1 MNEQLIN
8 TPLKR
13 FFSLLKSEKKEIYAI
28 YFYAVLNGLV
38 SLSLPLG
45 IQAILNFILGGRL
58 TTSWV
63 ILVIVVALGVIFGGF
78 LQVSQLYLSEKLQQ
92 RVFSKSAIEFA
103 YRLPRLKMEALRGNY
118 APELVNRFFDTINL
132 QKGLSKL
139 LIDFSTASL
148 QVFFGLILL
157 AIYHPFFI
165 IFSLVLVLTIYLIF
179 KFTSPKG
186 MKTSLKESSAKY
198 ALAYWLEEIARTLE
212 TFKLSGF
219 SSLPFKKVDELVK
232 EYVDFRNS
240 HFAVLIFQFKSLIAF
255 KVLIVVILLVAGS
268 LLLLNNE
275 ISIGQFVAAEIII
288 VLIINSVEKIILS
301 LETVYDTLTATEK
314 LGLIMDMDLERST
327 GKANVFNEDM
337 SGLAYEFRNLS
348 LQSIDKKYAILNN
361 VNLQIREGEKVV
373 LTGSSGAG
381 KSTLLQVMAGLMED
395 YQGNVIVNKLPM
407 DTLSL
412 EKLRSMIGDS
422 LSRQSI
428 FHGTIRENITVGKE
442 GVDETKLREVLE
454 IVGLNDF
461 VYRLKD
467 DLETVLLP
475 EGKNLNNS
483 LISKIVLARSLCF
496 TPKLLLLEEELN
508 YLSKEESEKV
518 FDFIFSGPWTL
529 VLVSNRKTLLNK
541 AEKIVVMEAGK
552 VAYEGNYSGYV
563 FYQNN
568 LKNR

>member
-1 MNEQLIN
+1 MNEQIIN

-63 ILVIVVALGVIFGGF
+63 ILVIVVALGVVFGGF

-148 QVFFGLILL
+148 QVFFGLVLL

-232 EYVDFRNS
+232 EYVNFRNS
-240 HFAVLIFQFKSLIAF
+240 HFAVLIFQFKALIAF

-314 LGLIMDMDLERST
+314 LGLIMDMDLERTT
-327 GKANVFNEDM
+327 GKANVFNEDL
-337 SGLAYEFRNLS
+337 SGLAYGFRNLS
-348 LQSIDKKYAILNN
+348 LQSNDNKYAILNN
-361 VNLQIREGEKVV
+361 INLEIKEGEKIV

-381 KSTLLQVMAGLMED
+381 KSTLLQVMAGLVED

-461 VYRLKD
+461 VFRLKD

-475 EGKNLNNS
+475 EGKSLNNS
-483 LISKIVLARSLCF
+483 VISKIILARSLCF
-496 TPKLLLLEEELN
+496 KPKLLLLEEELN
-508 YLSKEESEKV
+508 YLSKEESDSV

-529 VLVSNRKTLLNK
+529 VLVSTRDVLLKK
-541 AEKIVVMEAGK
+541 ADRVLVMEAGEI
-552 VAYEGNYSGYV
+552 AYSGDYSGYK
-563 FYQNN
+563 FYKNN
-568 LKNR
+568 LNNR

>member
-58 TTSWV
+58 TTSWI

-103 YRLPRLKMEALRGNY
+103 YRLPRLKMEALRGNH

-148 QVFFGLILL
+148 QVFFGLVLL

-219 SSLPFKKVDELVK
+219 SSLPFKKVDKLVK

-240 HFAVLIFQFKSLIAF
+240 HFAVLIFQFKALIAF
-255 KVLIVVILLVAGS
+255 K
-268 LLLLNNE
+268 
-275 ISIGQFVAAEIII
+275 IGRAHV
-288 VLIINSVEKIILS
+288 
-301 LETVYDTLTATEK
+301 
-314 LGLIMDMDLERST
+314 
-327 GKANVFNEDM
+327 
-337 SGLAYEFRNLS
+337 
-348 LQSIDKKYAILNN
+348 
-361 VNLQIREGEKVV
+361 
-373 LTGSSGAG
+373 
-381 KSTLLQVMAGLMED
+381 
-395 YQGNVIVNKLPM
+395 
-407 DTLSL
+407 
-412 EKLRSMIGDS
+412 
-422 LSRQSI
+422 
-428 FHGTIRENITVGKE
+428 
-442 GVDETKLREVLE
+442 
-454 IVGLNDF
+454 
-461 VYRLKD
+461 
-467 DLETVLLP
+467 
-475 EGKNLNNS
+475 
-483 LISKIVLARSLCF
+483 
-496 TPKLLLLEEELN
+496 
-508 YLSKEESEKV
+508 
-518 FDFIFSGPWTL
+518 
-529 VLVSNRKTLLNK
+529 
-541 AEKIVVMEAGK
+541 
-552 VAYEGNYSGYV
+552 
-563 FYQNN
+563 
-568 LKNR
+568 

>member
-1 MNEQLIN
+1 MNENLIN

-13 FFSLLKSEKKEIYAI
+13 FFSLLKSEKREIYAI

-63 ILVIVVALGVIFGGF
+63 ILVIIVALGVVFGGF

-92 RVFSKSAIEFA
+92 RVFSNSAIEFA
-103 YRLPRLKMEALRGNY
+103 YRLPRLKMESLRGEY

-165 IFSLVLVLTIYLIF
+165 IFSLILVLTIYLIF
-179 KFTSPKG
+179 KYTSPKG

-198 ALAYWLEEIARTLE
+198 EIAYWLEEIARTLE

-219 SSLPFKKVDELVK
+219 SPLPFKRVDELVK
-232 EYVDFRNS
+232 KYVSFRNE
-240 HFAVLIFQFKSLIAF
+240 HFSVLIFQYKVLIAF
-255 KVLIVVILLVAGS
+255 KVVIVVILLVAGS
-268 LLLLNNE
+268 LLLMNNE

-327 GKANVFNEDM
+327 GKVNALNEEN
-337 SGLAYEFRNLS
+337 SGLSYAFKNV
-348 LQSIDKKYAILNN
+348 SIFSEDKDKSILNN
-361 VNLQIREGEKVV
+361 FNLEIKEGEKVIV
-373 LTGSSGAG
+373 TGESGAG
-381 KSTLLQVMAGLMED
+381 KSTLLQLMAGLKED
-395 YQGNVIVNKLPM
+395 YQGKVIVNKLPM
-407 DTLSL
+407 GTLSL
-412 EKLRSMIGDS
+412 EKLRSLIGDS

-428 FHGTIRENITVGKE
+428 FHGTIRENITVGNE
-442 GVDETKLREVLE
+442 EVSETMLRKVLE
-454 IVGLNDF
+454 VVGLNDY

-467 DLETVLLP
+467 DLETTLLP
-475 EGKNLNNS
+475 EGKGLNNS
-483 LISKIVLARSLCF
+483 YISKIILARSLCF
-496 TPKLLLLEEELN
+496 SPKLLLLEEELN
-508 YLSKEESEKV
+508 YLSQEESDRV
-518 FDFIFSGPWTL
+518 FDFIFSGPWTM
-529 VLVSNRKTLLNK
+529 VMVSTQDSILKR
-541 AEKIVVMEAGK
+541 AEKIVVMKSGE
-552 VAYEGNYSGYV
+552 VAFEGDFSNYERYRN
-563 FYQNN
+563 QN
-568 LKNR
+568 KR